1 MVRLLLLSDIHFL
14 SLAKE
19 MDQHSYVR
27 DCFITDLKDYVAQY
41 GSINH
46 ILVSGD
52 IASKGDSCEYD
63 SAFDFFD
70 LVSKAAGCNM
80 ENIYIIPGNH
90 DKNFSAERSQL
101 RHIV

>member
-52 IASKGDSCEYD
+52 IAS
-63 SAFDFFD
+63 
-70 LVSKAAGCNM
+70 
-80 ENIYIIPGNH
+80 
-90 DKNFSAERSQL
+90 
-101 RHIV
+101 